1 MITGEERAELILYRL
16 RRADET
22 FEEAEILL
30 KAGKLPGAVN
40 RIYYSIFYAASA
52 LLLKHGFSSGK
63 HAGLISLFHRE
74 IVNKGIIEKEFGKI
88 LERAYANR
96 SEGDYK
102 DRKIFEVEQIQS
114 HFIEGKKFIEKIKTI
129 C

>member
-16 RRADET
+16 QRADET